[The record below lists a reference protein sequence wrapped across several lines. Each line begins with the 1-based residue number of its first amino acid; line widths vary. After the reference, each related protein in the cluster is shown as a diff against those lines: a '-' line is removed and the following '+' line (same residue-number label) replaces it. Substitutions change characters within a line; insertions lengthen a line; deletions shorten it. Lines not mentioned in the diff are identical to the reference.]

1 MLKMALHFTIVYFLI
16 TLLYVT
22 YVYGTKSAAAN
33 AEIEQLKLNY
43 QHVNARL
50 QNLENENER
59 LYSEITTLQT
69 RASKSFLA
77 GLFVNLI
84 VKYIF
89 AFN

>member
-1 MLKMALHFTIVYFLI
+1 MLKMALHFTIVYFLV

-22 YVYGTKSAAAN
+22 YVYGTKSAAAS

-59 LYSEITTLQT
+59 LHSEITTLQT
-69 RASKSFLA
+69 HASKSFLA

>member
-1 MLKMALHFTIVYFLI
+1 MALHFTIVYFLI
-16 TLLYVT
+16 TLLFVT

-43 QHVNARL
+43 QHLNARL

-59 LYSEITTLQT
+59 LHSEITTLQT
-69 RASKSFLA
+69 HASKSFLA